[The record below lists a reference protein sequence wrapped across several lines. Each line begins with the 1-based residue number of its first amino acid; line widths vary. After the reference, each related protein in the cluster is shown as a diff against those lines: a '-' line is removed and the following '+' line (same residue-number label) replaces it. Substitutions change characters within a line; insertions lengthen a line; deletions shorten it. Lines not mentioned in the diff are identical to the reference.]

1 MSVDKFL
8 KNKYGLPSLE
18 FAFIILACLFY
29 SNYVIQSLY
38 SFQMTAVLTGY
49 VLYCAIKE
57 KAYRRQIFFF
67 IIMLVAFCLLYL
79 ILTDTLTIEKSVSNR
94 NLKRFFSKYSQYL
107 LMFAPIF
114 MFYRTAV
121 VGTRK
126 QVCVFLGIVL
136 LNLFSLARTAL
147 AATLIDPEILHTFQQ
162 ESVEETG
169 LSKAAFYFV
178 YAYTFLFLTG
188 WLCFKY
194 VKSFYVRWISLGMAL
209 FSLYFLFMAQ
219 FALSI
224 ITSLLSMLYLYV
236 VTTHNKNKRFFSV
249 AITLLILF
257 LSPMLI
263 QGIIMISPSR
273 IINDRLAEVYDMIT
287 GEDISSGTD
296 AQGRLELYWMCI
308 KAFFSSPIIG
318 NRTLPA
324 DGHATFFTV
333 PADIGIYGIF
343 FLYTFFKKAYK
354 VIAKVMGNKVIYFK
368 PLMFQIILMGF
379 TNPIHTSPTIY
390 VLLFF
395 VCPLIIML
403 FINDT
408 IIVRHHL

>member
-1 MSVDKFL
+1 M
-8 KNKYGLPSLE
+8 
-18 FAFIILACLFY
+18 
-29 SNYVIQSLY
+29 QSLY
-38 SFQMTAVLTGY
+38 GFQMTVISTGY
-49 VLYCAIKE
+49 VLYCLVKE
-57 KAYRRQIFFF
+57 SKYRKQIMCFL
-67 IIMLVAFCLLYL
+67 IMLVLFSLLYL
-79 ILTDTLTIEKSVSNR
+79 LFTETLTISEYATNR
-94 NLKRFFSKYSQYL
+94 NVKRFFSKYSQFL
-107 LMFAPIF
+107 LMFVPVF

-126 QVCVFLGIVL
+126 QVYVFGVIVL
-136 LNLFSLARTAL
+136 LNLISLARTAL

-162 ESVEETG
+162 DSVEETG
-169 LSKAAFYFV
+169 LSKAAFYFI

-236 VTTHNKNKRFFSV
+236 VTTHNKNKRFFTV

-296 AQGRLELYWMCI
+296 GQGRLELYWMCI

-354 VIAKVMGNKVIYFK
+354 VIAEVMGNKVIYFK

-379 TNPIHTSPTIY
+379 TNPIHSSPTIY
-390 VLLFF
+390 VLSFF
-395 VCPLIIML
+395 LCPLIIML